1 MKSPSIAFFAVGI
14 SCLVVCG
21 NNASKEA
28 SSNDT
33 ITTVDHTMVNDTS
46 WAAIAI
52 NNSVTAT
59 VTLDTM
65 DQNFALKATSGSI
78 VEIEM
83 DNMSIQNSTN
93 DRVKAFASM
102 MICDHGKASEE
113 LKA

>member
-1 MKSPSIAFFAVGI
+1 
-14 SCLVVCG
+14 
-21 NNASKEA
+21 
-28 SSNDT
+28 
-33 ITTVDHTMVNDTS
+33 
-46 WAAIAI
+46 
-52 NNSVTAT
+52 
-59 VTLDTM
+59 M